1 MRRREQRRPIFE
13 GRREAY
19 ALRRRLEELLEE
31 ASPLHERQVDDRLS
45 VDGEDVEDHEH
56 EVAGTRLER
65 FEAGRPRLVE
75 RAHLAVEHRRRRA
88 DGMDDGAGNRAEA
101 LGQVVAVSARQ
112 RRLAPADRHDRPVSV
127 PLRLEQPART
137 ARQDIGDRR
146 ELRARR
152 DGSLGRR
159 VLPQEEPVPLVPV
172 EVRGDE
178 RPDAVDPLPPEP
190 EGEAAVGLLLQ
201 ELVRP
206 AVPDLDRA
214 GAVLAGRDRAL
225 EGAVVE
231 WMILDVDREVPLAG
245 REGQPLRHGPAGEG
259 AVPLESQIVVEPP
272 CVVALDDEDRAAA
285 RRASAER
292 LGCAPRVALAPVVA
306 ERGHVPDHPTPVAL
320 LTLPLQDRQNP
331 CSPGIRNRG

>member
-1 MRRREQRRPIFE
+1 MRRRSTSGRSTTGCPSTARTSKTMSTRRPAPDWSDSKRAAPVSSSAHTSPSSTADDVRTAWTTARATARKRSVRSLPF
-13 GRREAY
+13 
-19 ALRRRLEELLEE
+19 RLVSV
-31 ASPLHERQVDDRLS
+31 ASP
-45 VDGEDVEDHEH
+45 
-56 EVAGTRLER
+56 
-65 FEAGRPRLVE
+65 PRIVTI
-75 RAHLAVEHRRRRA
+75 
-88 DGMDDGAGNRAEA
+88 
-101 LGQVVAVSARQ
+101 ARY
-112 RRLAPADRHDRPVSV
+112 PSHFGSNS
-127 PLRLEQPART
+127 QPAP

-231 WMILDVDREVPLAG
+231 WMILDVDREVPFAG
-245 REGQPLRHGPAGEG
+245 REGEPLRHGPAGEG
-259 AVPLESQIVVEPP
+259 AVPLEPQVVVEPT
-272 CVVALDDEDRAAA
+272 CVVALDDEHRAAA

-292 LGCAPRVALAPVVA
+292 LGCAPRVSLAPVVA
-306 ERGHVPDHPTPVAL
+306 ERGHVPDHPTRVTL
-320 LTLPLQDRQNP
+320 LTLSLQDRQNP
-331 CSPGIRNRG
+331 CSMGIRNRG

>member
-1 MRRREQRRPIFE
+1 
-13 GRREAY
+13 
-19 ALRRRLEELLEE
+19 
-31 ASPLHERQVDDRLS
+31 
-45 VDGEDVEDHEH
+45 
-56 EVAGTRLER
+56 
-65 FEAGRPRLVE
+65 
-75 RAHLAVEHRRRRA
+75 
-88 DGMDDGAGNRAEA
+88 MDDGAGDRAEA

-214 GAVLAGRDRAL
+214 GAVLAGRDRRPRRSRSRADDPRRGPR
-225 EGAVVE
+225 GAVRRPRGGAPSARPS
-231 WMILDVDREVPLAG
+231 WRGRRPARAAG
-245 REGQPLRHGPAGEG
+245 RSGAAGRRG
-259 AVPLESQIVVEPP
+259 AGRRRPGRRPTGVRRTARV
-272 CVVALDDEDRAAA
+272 CAAGRACAGS
-285 RRASAER
+285 RRAGAR
-292 LGCAPRVALAPVVA
+292 PRSSHARGALNIASY
-306 ERGHVPDHPTPVAL
+306 R
-320 LTLPLQDRQNP
+320 DRQNP
-331 CSPGIRNRG
+331 CSTGIRNRG